1 MSPSVPKRVLA
12 LLCAPLLALAVAA
25 CGSTVSTSSFT
36 GEAHGVAQAIANLQS
51 DATASD
57 QKKLCANDFAASV
70 VSTLGGEKGCERAI
84 KAQVTEIDNLEASVK
99 SIQVAAGGKTATAR
113 VKSTYA
119 GKSRVGNISL
129 VKEGSNWKV
138 ASVQ

>member
-1 MSPSVPKRVLA
+1 MSPPTPKRVLA

-70 VSTLGGEKGCERAI
+70 VSKLGGKQGCEQAI
-84 KAQVTEIDNLEASVK
+84 KTQVAEIDNLEASVK
-99 SIQVAAGGKTATAR
+99 SIQIATAGKTATAR

-119 GKSRVGNISL
+119 GKSRVGSISL
-129 VKEGSNWKV
+129 VKEGKAWKV